1 MRRGDRFWILYDAG
15 KQVKGRK
22 RHLLVGTLGL
32 VLSVVV
38 TAASVS
44 DPAGARLVLGRL
56 RGAGQK
62 LRRIWVDGPYQGTLL
77 AWVKEQYK
85 VVLQPGLREAG
96 QKGFV
101 LLPKRW
107 IVERTFAWLIQYR
120 RLGKD
125 DEQLPASSEAL
136 IYVAMIRLMTRR
148 LARS

>member
-1 MRRGDRFWILYDAG
+1 LYDAG
-15 KQVKGRK
+15 NQVKGRK
-22 RHLLVGTLGL
+22 RHLLVDTLGL
-32 VLSVVV
+32 VLRVVV

-62 LRRIWVDGPYQGTLL
+62 LRRIWVDGPYQGTLP

-96 QKGFV
+96 QKGVV

-120 RLGKD
+120 WSGKD
-125 DEQLPASSEAL
+125 YEQLPASSEAL